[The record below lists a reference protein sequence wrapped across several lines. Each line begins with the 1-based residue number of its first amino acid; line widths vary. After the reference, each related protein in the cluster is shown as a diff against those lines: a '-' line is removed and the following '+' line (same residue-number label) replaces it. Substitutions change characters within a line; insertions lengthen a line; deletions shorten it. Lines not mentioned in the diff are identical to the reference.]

1 MAQIRP
7 ALAQEMTEVPPEYLV
22 ALTVHLQHIL
32 RNKRCLLAYMQYR
45 LDKVRDL
52 RWETGGAI
60 IPTRLQRKLS
70 AKESEFFASYDKIL
84 SDYMGNYPLLDLTGS
99 TLPPKE
105 ICIEVRVL
113 ADCGEIMTDQ
123 GPVNLERGRNHEDI
137 LPRPFLRLFGAAWRS
152 EFTTYTLFWPT
163 QEGLRCFIRAGGR
176 NQAKVETRG
185 SWRTALA
192 EELHTLVPS
201 RRQSRG
207 WLVGLKHTA
216 SNIS

>member
-1 MAQIRP
+1 MDFGLKGRELLQDLKRSDWLPLYNEDAVSRCLQECQGHMAQIRP

-123 GPVNLERGRNHEDI
+123 GPVNLERGTNH
-137 LPRPFLRLFGAAWRS
+137 FLRRADV
-152 EFTTYTLFWPT
+152 
-163 QEGLRCFIRAGGR
+163 EGLIRQGFLLHIAPSAR
-176 NQAKVETRG
+176 QG
-185 SWRTALA
+185 S
-192 EELHTLVPS
+192 S
-201 RRQSRG
+201 
-207 WLVGLKHTA
+207 
-216 SNIS
+216 